1 MSENSKIEWTD
12 RRRRSVRTVSGP
24 IPGNSSRADQDA
36 RSCYVEE
43 GAMFGDGV
51 QKRCLVH
58 RVFGH
63 GS

>member
-1 MSENSKIEWTD
+1 
-12 RRRRSVRTVSGP
+12 VRTARSSGRIAAGDPYGPYLDQFREILPAP
-24 IPGNSSRADQDA
+24 IKVG

-51 QKRCLVH
+51 QKLRLAH